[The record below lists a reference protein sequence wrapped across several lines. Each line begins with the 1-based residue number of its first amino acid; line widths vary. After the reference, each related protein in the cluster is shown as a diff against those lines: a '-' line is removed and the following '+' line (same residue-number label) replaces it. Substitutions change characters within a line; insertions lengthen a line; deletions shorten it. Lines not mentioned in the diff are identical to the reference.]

1 MSLIFKVI
9 IGLVT
14 AFPAQQ
20 QRMMGHF
27 AWWEH
32 RLLTTFHSAL
42 WDTLSV
48 LYGGGGGAQDTYLI
62 ESLLRWGNSCGRSL
76 IRLEEEVQGSRC
88 RCSRWGALCETTWRS
103 SGCRSTHRVRLR
115 RDAGRKST
123 YSARLWPPIGQRDW
137 RQRDVASHRRNVKD
151 RILKISP
158 HHHAHWDCR
167 AVGEMPAMF
176 AGDRWVQG
184 PSTGER
190 WTGSWGATGVGG
202 LPAWP
207 QRRSSTAAAQTAA
220 ELWSLMETT
229 VPHITSSKTGN
240 YNTTFFSPLKYS
252 IQVGVY
258 LGLTCQ
264 LGRTEE
270 VTWEC
275 LVGDHCPGQVFQP
288 RQVRQ
293 ETVECWDSQA
303 AVMVQSQQSQR
314 RQLANC
320 RQNVSG
326 RTGESHFTQ
335 AQLSQLMP

>member
-1 MSLIFKVI
+1 MFLGESM
-9 IGLVT
+9 GC
-14 AFPAQQ
+14 P
-20 QRMMGHF
+20 QRLAVH
-27 AWWEH
+27 
-32 RLLTTFHSAL
+32 
-42 WDTLSV
+42 
-48 LYGGGGGAQDTYLI
+48 YGIHWVCYMRVGGDAQDTYLI

-123 YSARLWPPIGQRDW
+123 YSARQWPPVGQRGW
-137 RQRDVASHRRNVKD
+137 RQCDVASQRRNVKD
-151 RILKISP
+151 RILRISP
-158 HHHAHWDCR
+158 HHRAHWGCR
-167 AVGEMPAMF
+167 AAGEMPAMF
-176 AGDRWVQG
+176 AGGRWAQE

-190 WTGSWGATGVGG
+190 RTGSWGATGDGG

-207 QRRSSTAAAQTAA
+207 QRRSSTTAAQTAA

-229 VPHITSSKTGN
+229 APDITPSKTGS
-240 YNTTFFSPLKYS
+240 YTDTQPFSPLNYS
-252 IQVGVY
+252 IQVEVY
-258 LGLTCQ
+258 LSLTCR

-293 ETVECWDSQA
+293 ETVERWHSQA
-303 AVMVQSQQSQR
+303 AVMVQPQQSQR
-314 RQLANC
+314 RKLAYC

-326 RTGESHFTQ
+326 RAGERHFTQ